1 MLTSAVQVIDSL
13 NHAIISASKTN
24 DKATLVPVANEAGD
38 AYDRNDQKFRNS
50 MAENLG
56 GIPKNLQQALTILK
70 KKVPARVM
78 KIPLDAIMKQTRNC
92 DNAVQDLGKDYQ
104 KLQAILEEIFKAN
117 SAREWAK
124 FLQQASDH
132 LKKFQEGLS
141 GVKKLFSSKWYAQN
155 LLDSLSEL
163 GKSKTEEVFRNDL
176 AVMQNVS
183 QFELA
188 VANSYIAISD
198 SYLREMSSSARLTSL
213 GQIETEEKRQQEEKS
228 LKEKKEQM
236 EKNIN
241 NIVIDLNGQF
251 EKLIG

>member
-1 MLTSAVQVIDSL
+1 V
-13 NHAIISASKTN
+13 
-24 DKATLVPVANEAGD
+24 
-38 AYDRNDQKFRNS
+38 
-50 MAENLG
+50 
-56 GIPKNLQQALTILK
+56 
-70 KKVPARVM
+70 
-78 KIPLDAIMKQTRNC
+78 
-92 DNAVQDLGKDYQ
+92 
-104 KLQAILEEIFKAN
+104 
-117 SAREWAK
+117 
-124 FLQQASDH
+124 
-132 LKKFQEGLS
+132 
-141 GVKKLFSSKWYAQN
+141 YAQN